1 MGARIE
7 MINKIKNFKKAS
19 DGVKASVVYTLSS
32 LFTRGLAIITVPVF
46 TRLMSSE
53 EIGIVNLY
61 NSWFAMISVVTTLS
75 LTSGGFQLAMKE
87 FRNERNQYV
96 SSVLT
101 LTSAMAG
108 LTFLIYLIKPSFW
121 NNITGLPTGVM
132 LLLLVDLLFSP
143 AQSFWLSRQRYEY
156 KYKAVAAVSFLSA
169 LAASVLSVI
178 VVVWGSNRNYSN
190 LGCLRLYANYAVLLS
205 VAAWIWVSIY
215 VKGKT
220 IYNKKYWQFSLR
232 LSIPLIGNAVASQIL
247 SVSDRTMISKMVGNS
262 AVGIYSTLYTVSSL
276 SLIIWQA
283 INASFVPFL
292 FENIDNPEK
301 EHDIKKL
308 SSELLV
314 AFAVVAFL
322 LTVMAPEIVAILAT
336 REYYEAIYIMPP
348 ICAGVFLTSLSNMY
362 TNVLI
367 YHKKTSFV
375 MISSIVAAIVNIVL
389 NLIGIRVFGY
399 MAAAYTTLIAYIILA
414 VMQGIVSTKVH
425 KQVSGNDNAEVYD
438 TKFVY
443 SLAVLTI
450 VICTACVILYQ
461 YTILR
466 YSIFGL
472 IVILAIVNRKRIASI
487 LRKKHTPNE

>member
-190 LGCLRLYANYAVLLS
+190 LGCLRLYANYAVLLP

-220 IYNKKYWQFSLR
+220 IYSKKYWQFSLR

-301 EHDIKKL
+301 EHDIKKI
-308 SSELLV
+308 
-314 AFAVVAFL
+314 VVG
-322 LTVMAPEIVAILAT
+322 VVGCICCCCIL
-336 REYYEAIYIMPP
+336 IN
-348 ICAGVFLTSLSNMY
+348 CNGS
-362 TNVLI
+362 
-367 YHKKTSFV
+367 
-375 MISSIVAAIVNIVL
+375 
-389 NLIGIRVFGY
+389 
-399 MAAAYTTLIAYIILA
+399 
-414 VMQGIVSTKVH
+414 
-425 KQVSGNDNAEVYD
+425 
-438 TKFVY
+438 
-443 SLAVLTI
+443 
-450 VICTACVILYQ
+450 
-461 YTILR
+461 
-466 YSIFGL
+466 
-472 IVILAIVNRKRIASI
+472 
-487 LRKKHTPNE
+487 